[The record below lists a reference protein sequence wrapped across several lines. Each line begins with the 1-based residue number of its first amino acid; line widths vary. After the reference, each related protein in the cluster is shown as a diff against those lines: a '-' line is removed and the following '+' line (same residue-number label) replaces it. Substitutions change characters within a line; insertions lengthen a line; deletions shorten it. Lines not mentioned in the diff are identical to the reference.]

1 MLCIYLRQY
10 LYFCTSKA
18 RTFVPVKQVVPR
30 MLYIYLRQ
38 YLYFCT
44 SEASKL
50 STSKLSAAR
59 PLGSTIY
66 WKLLS
71 NHLFFFL
78 VVLTGS
84 AYRTTCYFF
93 WQYWSSLSNHLFVF
107 GGAVY
112 LKLLS
117 NKLCCML
124 HILYIKYY
132 I

>member
-1 MLCIYLRQY
+1 MLFIYLRQY

-18 RTFVPVKQVVPR
+18 ITFVPVKQVAPR
-30 MLYIYLRQ
+30 MLYIYLRHF
-38 YLYFCT
+38 LYFCT
-44 SEASKL
+44 SKASKL

-71 NHLFFFL
+71 NHLFFFWQYL
-78 VVLTGS
+78 LEALIEPHDIFVAETG
-84 AYRTTCYFF
+84 ALYRTPPP
-93 WQYWSSLSNHLFVF
+93 LFF

-112 LKLLS
+112 WKRLS
-117 NKLCCML
+117 NQLCFML
-124 HILYIKYY
+124 NKLYI